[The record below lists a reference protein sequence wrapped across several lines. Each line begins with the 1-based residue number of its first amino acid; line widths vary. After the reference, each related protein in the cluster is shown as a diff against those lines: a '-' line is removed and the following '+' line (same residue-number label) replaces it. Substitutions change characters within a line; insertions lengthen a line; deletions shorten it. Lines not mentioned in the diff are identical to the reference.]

1 MTVKAIYQKGM
12 FRPVQ
17 PVNLPE
23 NAEVELSIATGQ
35 PGGEQESAADRR
47 AREEVLEI
55 LSHSYDTGQADTA
68 ARHNEL
74 QP

>member
-1 MTVKAIYQKGM
+1 MTVKAIYKSGV

-23 NAEVELSIATGQ
+23 NAEVQVLLPTDIPADT
-35 PGGEQESAADRR
+35 EQGAPEQ
-47 AREEVLEI
+47 ARVGIFEI
-55 LSHSYDTGQADTA
+55 LSHRYKTGQIDTA
-68 ARHNEL
+68 ARHDEH